1 MLKAIILT
9 ELYCFYKLNP
19 YVICMIFRIT
29 LLIGI
34 VLFSTASW
42 GNSPKNNEQAQ
53 AEPISKLTYF
63 DQQRRLFQKA
73 DKNNDSQVSYEETIL
88 FFDEMNRPKYEKK
101 FRDLDKDHNGLLS
114 EKEILN
120 WHRNYQEKRAENR
133 FPYNQNW
140 FNKLDKDEDGLI
152 TKDDAIIADN
162 EKKKPKWSAED
173 RATKDLQSKDLDHSG
188 SVTLNEYLKSKSPN
202 SSKANAQL
210 IYMRDKNGDSFIAF
224 HENEKFMKDI
234 FKALDK
240 NDDDL
245 LSAEEQKQYG
255 FKATQSIN
263 VGQRGIIFL
272 KGLPP
277 GMRFNP

>member
-42 GNSPKNNEQAQ
+42 GNSSKNSEQAQ

-114 EKEILN
+114 CLL
-120 WHRNYQEKRAENR
+120 Y
-133 FPYNQNW
+133 
-140 FNKLDKDEDGLI
+140 
-152 TKDDAIIADN
+152 T
-162 EKKKPKWSAED
+162 
-173 RATKDLQSKDLDHSG
+173 
-188 SVTLNEYLKSKSPN
+188 SP
-202 SSKANAQL
+202 SP
-210 IYMRDKNGDSFIAF
+210 RDKRQSR
-224 HENEKFMKDI
+224 MPS
-234 FKALDK
+234 
-240 NDDDL
+240 
-245 LSAEEQKQYG
+245 SA
-255 FKATQSIN
+255 
-263 VGQRGIIFL
+263 
-272 KGLPP
+272 
-277 GMRFNP
+277 